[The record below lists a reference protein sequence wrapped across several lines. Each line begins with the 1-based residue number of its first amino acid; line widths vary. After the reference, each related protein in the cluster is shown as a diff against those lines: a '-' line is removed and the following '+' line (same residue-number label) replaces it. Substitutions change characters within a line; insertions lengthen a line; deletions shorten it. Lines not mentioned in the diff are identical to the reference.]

1 MTAADWRSLNFSP
14 NTLTPRRL
22 RTILLI
28 SVVSFG
34 VCFVVLRMALSVIL
48 ADDFQFWHVWGWFG
62 YGA

>member
-1 MTAADWRSLNFSP
+1 MEP
-14 NTLTPRRL
+14 NCRRL

-34 VCFVVLRMALSVIL
+34 VSFVLGMALSMIL
-48 ADDFQFWHVWGWFG
+48 AGDFRLWHVWGWFG